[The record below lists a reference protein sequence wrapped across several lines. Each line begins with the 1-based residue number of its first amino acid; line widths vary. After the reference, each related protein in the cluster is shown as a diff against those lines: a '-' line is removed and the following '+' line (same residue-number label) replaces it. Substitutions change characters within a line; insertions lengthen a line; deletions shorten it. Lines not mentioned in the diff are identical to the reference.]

1 MPRRCVVLVAAATL
15 LATSTVFSLST
26 DTTATTHSFAQPHNF
41 AAQRFLRTYT
51 PYSNEERGIDF
62 KSILGVDLK
71 NVWTQQKLS
80 HYLKKGKNGDDVFEK
95 LKLQNVKAGK
105 TIFENPKFLAWEQ
118 YVAKYNA
125 NPLNEEISMIAT
137 LSKHFDDDVLTKM
150 IDAASKSSVA
160 ETKRIGA
167 TLQEQ
172 QILFWRSK
180 KLAPDRVLKQLK
192 LANDVDDLLTSPTF
206 LTLSRYLDDYN
217 AQNKMSLSMTEVLR
231 RGFDEDDVAKMLQQA
246 VLNAKDAKTK
256 DLAVK
261 LQNQQF
267 DIWKKLGWNGD
278 EIFTKLGLNQRGV
291 TLENPNF
298 AAWAKY
304 VEKTTG
310 NEKLPFNT
318 LWKRY
323 GEQTLATML
332 IADRKKLGGNDFVT
346 SMQNHL
352 IEKWLTMIR
361 DPDDVAKILGT
372 SFQGKILTASYR
384 WNFKSAFG

>member
-1 MPRRCVVLVAAATL
+1 
-15 LATSTVFSLST
+15 
-26 DTTATTHSFAQPHNF
+26 
-41 AAQRFLRTYT
+41 
-51 PYSNEERGIDF
+51 
-62 KSILGVDLK
+62 
-71 NVWTQQKLS
+71 
-80 HYLKKGKNGDDVFEK
+80 K

-304 VEKTTG
+304 IEKTTG

-346 SMQNHL
+346 SMQSHL